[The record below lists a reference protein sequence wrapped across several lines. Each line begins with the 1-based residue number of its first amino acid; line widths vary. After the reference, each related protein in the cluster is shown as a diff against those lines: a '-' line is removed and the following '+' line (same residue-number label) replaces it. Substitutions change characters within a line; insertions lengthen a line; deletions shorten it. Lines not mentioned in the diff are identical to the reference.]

1 MRIPLFQN
9 CTDLIGIL
17 LRDKDI
23 KTSLDFEERRLQ
35 GTLRPVVR
43 VKMKFARG
51 EDRTLG
57 VKSKSLRKGTRT
69 KSCSNQGSGGT
80 LTASLEK
87 VASAKI
93 DRWLPLL
100 SPTQINSPWRSPLRS
115 KSNSGICD
123 RQGWEDA
130 NSCGRQVSS
139 A

>member
-17 LRDKDI
+17 LGDKDI
-23 KTSLDFEERRLQ
+23 KTSLDFEERRIQ

-43 VKMKFARG
+43 VEMKFARG

-57 VKSKSLRKGTRT
+57 VKSKILRKGTRT
-69 KSCSNQGSGGT
+69 KSCRNQGSGDP

-100 SPTQINSPWRSPLRS
+100 RPTQINSPWNSPLRS

-123 RQGWEDA
+123 RQDWEDA
-130 NSCGRQVSS
+130 NSSGRRVSS